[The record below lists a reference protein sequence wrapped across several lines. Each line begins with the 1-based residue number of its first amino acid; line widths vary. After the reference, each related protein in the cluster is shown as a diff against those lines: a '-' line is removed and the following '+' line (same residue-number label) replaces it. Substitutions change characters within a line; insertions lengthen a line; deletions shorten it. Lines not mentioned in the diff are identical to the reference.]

1 MKSRRKP
8 SYILTDC
15 EGKNRKII
23 KKTILSFAEK
33 MSCLRMSLADA
44 GGVLLNGAVKQS
56 TNHNNYKDA
65 NVVETSEWSPDLRRV
80 YNL

>member
-1 MKSRRKP
+1 
-8 SYILTDC
+8 
-15 EGKNRKII
+15 
-23 KKTILSFAEK
+23 
-33 MSCLRMSLADA
+33 MSLADA